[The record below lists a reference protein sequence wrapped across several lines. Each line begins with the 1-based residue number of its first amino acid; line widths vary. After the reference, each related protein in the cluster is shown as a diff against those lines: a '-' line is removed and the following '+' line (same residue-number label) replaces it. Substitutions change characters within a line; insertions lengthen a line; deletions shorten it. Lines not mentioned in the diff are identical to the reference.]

1 MNREMMYECL
11 ADKCRVPGCRNQ
23 RFRRREYAELEVFP
37 TPGKG
42 FGLRCATDLQPGEF
56 VVEYC
61 GEILDAAEF
70 RKRTEQYDDEGD
82 EHWYF
87 MQIDADN
94 IVDAS
99 RMSNLARFMNHCCE
113 PNCVT
118 QKWAVDGEIVVGFF
132 TNTFIPK
139 GTELTFDYNFERYS
153 SKTIEC
159 KCGAPSC
166 TGFIGGDASA
176 KTMELADEDEMDE
189 DNTSPTG
196 STKKK
201 VVQRDLR
208 GRALKKEKEEKAWA
222 PGMSEGWSSDEFED
236 EGVDEGT
243 GGVARKPR
251 KPKPKRSPRE
261 K

>member
-1 MNREMMYECL
+1 MHAGSPCDEGCMNREMMYECL

-42 FGLRCATDLQPGEF
+42 FGLRCATDLQPGAF

-61 GEILDAAEF
+61 GEVLDDAEF
-70 RKRTEQYDDEGD
+70 RQRTKRYGDEGD
-82 EHWYF
+82 QHCYF
-87 MQIDADN
+87 MRIDADN
-94 IVDAS
+94 IVDGS

-139 GTELTFDYNFERYS
+139 GTELSIDYNFERYS
-153 SKTIEC
+153 SRTIEC

-189 DNTSPTG
+189 DNTSPPG

-201 VVQRDLR
+201 VVQRDLL
-208 GRALKKEKEEKAWA
+208 GRALKKEKEAA
-222 PGMSEGWSSDEFED
+222 Q
-236 EGVDEGT
+236 
-243 GGVARKPR
+243 RQR
-251 KPKPKRSPRE
+251 
-261 K
+261 